1 MGKSFAA
8 GGRIK
13 FDFPDNSPEWQR
25 IRKAPALVEMLTQ
38 RGERWVA
45 DLNAELHAAQ
55 AARKQDI
62 EDGYTFYVSTEGDR
76 AKLFIVAAT
85 ARAQAHE
92 AANQSILKK
101 MDTSGYDVNRGTGQF
116 KNPTKGFTG
125 NA

>member
-1 MGKSFAA
+1 MGRSFAA
-8 GGRIK
+8 GGRIM
-13 FDFPDNSPEWQR
+13 FDFPDSSPEWQR
-25 IRKAPALVEMLTQ
+25 IRKAPKLVELLTE
-38 RGERWVA
+38 RGERWIA
-45 DLNAELHAAQ
+45 ELNAELHAAQ
-55 AARKQDI
+55 SARKQDI

-101 MDTSGYDVNRGTGQF
+101 MDTSGFDVKRGTGRF
-116 KNPTKGFTG
+116 TNPTKGFTH